1 MEKTLEKVK
10 HRLIVPPGK
19 KVKLARDFDP
29 SWKPAK
35 MTKEEAVRLLTD
47 GVKTLAQYQ
56 EKLYAQDR
64 WSILVIFQAMD
75 AAGKDGTIKH
85 VMSGLNPQG
94 CQVHSF
100 KAPSVEEL
108 DHDYLWRC
116 VKALPERGRI
126 GIFNRSYY
134 EEVLIAR
141 VHKDVLDRQRIPEMY
156 KDKKIWKRRFEHIN
170 ALEQYM
176 LENGTITLK
185 FFLNV
190 SKEEQKRR
198 FLERID
204 TPEKNWKFSVSDARE
219 RGFWDDYMAA
229 YEDCFNHTSTKVAP
243 WYIIPADD
251 KPFMR
256 LAVAGILADTMKSM
270 KLHFPK
276 VTAEHQTQ
284 LLQAR
289 KMLESE

>member
-19 KVKLARDFDP
+19 KIKLARDFDP